1 MAEKSA
7 VSTSAIS
14 TDAGRIS
21 GAKESLHSIE
31 SKIESQTHAGVD
43 TGVTKIFEAQ
53 DDDIRESWG
62 VFRKLTH
69 TLLKWGVETH
79 GCVLFLRAYIHIFVL
94 LAIFK

>member
-1 MAEKSA
+1 MAEKSVVGA
-7 VSTSAIS
+7 SAIS
-14 TDAGRIS
+14 ADASRIS

-31 SKIESQTHAGVD
+31 SKIESQIHAGDD
-43 TGVTKIFEAQ
+43 TGVTKTIEIADEAQ

-79 GCVLFLRAYIHIFVL
+79 GCVLF
-94 LAIFK
+94 